1 MKIILMEDVPALGRR
16 GEVRE
21 VATGYARNYLLP
33 KKLAL
38 PATPGNLQNLEHL
51 KRQRD
56 RAENKAR
63 EAAQA
68 AADRIA
74 ALELAVATR
83 ASEDGRL
90 FGSVTTT
97 DICEALESQLHVQ
110 LDRRKL
116 HLDEPIKTLGVH
128 EIPIRLHA
136 DVTVPITVEVI
147 SQ

>member
-16 GEVRE
+16 GEVRD

-51 KRQRD
+51 KRQRE
-56 RAENKAR
+56 RVETKAR
-63 EAAQA
+63 EEARA

-90 FGSVTTT
+90 FGSVSAQ
-97 DICEALESQLHVQ
+97 DIVEFLERHRVPVEK
-110 LDRRKL
+110 RRVL
-116 HLDEPIKTLGVH
+116 LEEPIKALGEYQV
-128 EIPIRLHA
+128 PIRLHH
-136 DVTVPITVEVI
+136 DVTATLRVTVTRD
-147 SQ
+147 

>member
-16 GEVRE
+16 GEVRD

-90 FGSVTTT
+90 FGSVSAQ
-97 DICEALESQLHVQ
+97 DIVEFLERHRVPVEK
-110 LDRRKL
+110 RRVL
-116 HLDEPIKTLGVH
+116 LEEPIKALGEYQV
-128 EIPIRLHA
+128 PIRLHH
-136 DVTVPITVEVI
+136 DVTATLRVAVTRE
-147 SQ
+147 

>member
-1 MKIILMEDVPALGRR
+1 MKIILMEDIPALGRR

-90 FGSVTTT
+90 FGSVSAQ
-97 DICEALESQLHVQ
+97 DVVEFLERQRIPVEK
-110 LDRRKL
+110 RRVL
-116 HLDEPIKTLGVH
+116 LEDPIKALGEYQV
-128 EIPIRLHA
+128 PIRLHH
-136 DVTVPITVEVI
+136 DVTATLRVTVTRD
-147 SQ
+147 

>member
-63 EAAQA
+63 EEARA

-90 FGSVTTT
+90 FGSVSAQ
-97 DICEALESQLHVQ
+97 DVVEFLERQRIPVQ
-110 LDRRKL
+110 KRRVL
-116 HLDEPIKTLGVH
+116 LEDPIKALG
-128 EIPIRLHA
+128 EYQIPIRLHH
-136 DVTVPITVEVI
+136 DVTATLRVAVTRE
-147 SQ
+147 